1 MGASQ
6 KTIDDNY
13 AAFERVLPDIMQQH
27 AGRFAL
33 MRDAKIVDFYDTARD
48 AVTAG
53 ACLYEDGEFSVQE
66 VTQTPVN
73 LGYFSYA

>member
-6 KTIDDNY
+6 ETIDKNY
-13 AAFERVLPDIMQQH
+13 AAFEKALPRIMQQYS
-27 AGRFAL
+27 GRFAL
-33 MRDAKIVDFYDTARD
+33 MRNAEIVDYYDTARD

-53 ACLYEDGEFSVQE
+53 GRLYEDGEFSVQE
-66 VTQTPVN
+66 VTLTPVN

>member
-13 AAFERVLPDIMQQH
+13 AAFERVLPDIMQQY

-53 ACLYEDGEFSVQE
+53 TCLYEDGEFSVQE